1 MTRKQFLTSCVTPGS
16 FASAAMSE
24 DAGNIQIDAPKG
36 YVFMATGTH
45 TMVEPFRNHGGQSW
59 KPQAHADIVNLL
71 ELGLTE
77 CDDDDCDV
85 CEERS

>member
-1 MTRKQFLTSCVTPGS
+1 MTRKQFIAALAKLPGVTQDVK
-16 FASAAMSE
+16 SE